1 MRNVPRYTQ
10 KELLS
15 LIQTLDGMGDR
26 VAPSMRR
33 MLDALGLDAKAVMTC
48 GGPCFPSSVA
58 VATGQNLEAVCDK
71 MHKVYKGNTPSVLE
85 GTDLDTDECKRTPE
99 VLKAAIQGTQKAV
112 TPRKDLR
119 GGTLAAAIKE
129 GGTFVAVVAGGAHA
143 VCVKRGKLYD
153 TAGRTARQR
162 VRFIWEVL

>member
-1 MRNVPRYTQ
+1 MRNVPKYTNQ
-10 KELLS
+10 ELLS

-33 MLDALGLDAKAVMTC
+33 MLDALGPEAKAVMTC

-71 MHKVYKGNTPSVLE
+71 MHSVYKYASVLE
-85 GTDLDTDECKRTPE
+85 GTDMSTAECERIPE
-99 VLKAAIQGTQKAV
+99 VLKAAIQGTRKAV

>member
-10 KELLS
+10 KELQS

-33 MLDALGLDAKAVMTC
+33 MLDALGLDAKAVLTC
-48 GGPCFPSSVA
+48 GGPCFPTSVA

-71 MHKVYKGNTPSVLE
+71 MHSVYKGGTRSVLE
-85 GTDLDTDECKRTPE
+85 GTDMDTAECERVPE
-99 VLKAAIQGTQKAV
+99 VLKAAIQGTRKAV
-112 TPRKDLR
+112 TVRHDLR
-119 GGTLAAAIKE
+119 GKTLTEAVKS

>member
-1 MRNVPRYTQ
+1 MRNVPKYNNA
-10 KELLS
+10 ELVK
-15 LIQTLDGMGDR
+15 LIQTIDGMGER
-26 VAPSMRR
+26 VAPSLRR
-33 MLDALGLDAKAVMTC
+33 MIDALGPEARALFVC
-48 GGPCFPSSVA
+48 GGPCFPSSVS
-58 VATGQNLEAVCDK
+58 VATGQNLTAVCDK
-71 MHKVYKGNTPSVLE
+71 MHGVYKGKSVLE
-85 GTDLDTDECKRTPE
+85 GTDMSTAECERIPE
-99 VLKAAIQGTQKAV
+99 VLKAAIQGTRRAV

-153 TAGRTARQR
+153 SAGRTARQR